1 MPSLKEFRQ
10 RIASVKS
17 TQKIT
22 AAMMMVAAAKLRRA
36 QEAAEAAR
44 PYADRMDCMLGALA
58 GSVGGQAGAPPL
70 LAGTGKT
77 DSYLLVIATSD
88 RGLCGGFNS
97 TIVRAAR
104 RRIVALQRDGKT
116 VKLFCVG
123 RKAADVLNREYG
135 ALIIERVSGIDR
147 PRLEF
152 ARAREIAQRLDSLYS
167 DGAFDVCAIFY
178 NRFKSALTQ
187 VTTEQQLIPFAVP
200 EVSDQAA
207 AGVAGVYEYE
217 PAEDEILADLLPRNL
232 SVQVFR
238 ALLENQA
245 SEHGARMTAM
255 DSATRNAG
263 DMIDRL
269 ALSYNRTRQ
278 AAITKELIEII
289 SGAEAV

>member
-44 PYADRMDCMLGALA
+44 AYAERMDRMLGALA
-58 GSVGGQAGAPPL
+58 ASVGSQAGAPPL
-70 LAGTGKT
+70 LAGTGKQDT
-77 DSYLLVIATSD
+77 YLLVIATSD

-97 TIVRAAR
+97 NIIRAAR
-104 RRIVALQRDGKT
+104 KRIVALQKDGKAA
-116 VKLFCVG
+116 KLFCVG
-123 RKAADVLNREYG
+123 RKAADLLRREYG
-135 ALIIERVSGIDR
+135 ALMVERLSGIDR

-152 ARAREIAQRLDSLYS
+152 ARARAIAQRLDGLYA
-167 DGAFDVCAIFY
+167 GGEFNVCAIFY
-178 NRFKSALTQ
+178 NRFKSTLTQ
-187 VTTEQQLIPFAVP
+187 ITTEQQLIPFAVP
-200 EVSDQAA
+200 ESDDEAA
-207 AGVAGVYEYE
+207 SMTGVYEYE

-232 SVQVFR
+232 AVQVFR

-255 DSATRNAG
+255 DSASRNAG

-269 ALSYNRTRQ
+269 ELRYNRTRQ
-278 AAITKELIEII
+278 AAITRELIEII